1 VIAIIA
7 VIVVA
12 TVAGYRAEFR
22 YSTGAEELARRLMW
36 TVLWVLMPVI
46 AFFNIASL
54 EIDAGVGAGIAF
66 AWAAIAVTLVSAYVI
81 GAHVLR
87 LSRPAVG
94 ALMCVAV
101 FGNTAFLGLPFSVA
115 LFGFDELGNA
125 VAYDNLVST
134 PAFVTIGF
142 SIGAAFGAI
151 GGNARERAVAFITR
165 NPPLWATLAGLV
177 APAAVAPEL
186 LVDGSRLL
194 ALAILPIGFFAVGV
208 TLAAE
213 TQEGAARFPPRLD
226 APVAAAVALKLVLPP
241 LVVLG
246 LSRLLIDIPDSYLA
260 QAAMASAINNLV
272 VAHEFELDRGLVAAA
287 IAWSTAIVVPAGA
300 VLALV

>member
-1 VIAIIA
+1 MIAIIS

-12 TVAGYRAEFR
+12 TVSGYGAEFR
-22 YSTGAEELARRLMW
+22 WRAGAEELARRLMW

-54 EIDAGVGAGIAF
+54 HIDAGVGAGIAY
-66 AWAAIAVTLVSAYVI
+66 AWIAIAVTLLAAYLL
-81 GAHVLR
+81 GTRVLH
-87 LSRPAVG
+87 LPRPSVG
-94 ALMCVAV
+94 ALMGVAV

-115 LFGFDELGNA
+115 LFGFDELGHA

-142 SIGAAFGAI
+142 SIGAAFGAR
-151 GGNARERAVAFITR
+151 GGDVRERARSFLTR
-165 NPPLWATLAGLV
+165 NPPLWATLAGLM
-177 APAAVAPEL
+177 APAALAPEL

-226 APVAAAVALKLVLPP
+226 LPVACAVALKLVLPP
-241 LVVLG
+241 LIVLG
-246 LSRLLIDIPDSYLA
+246 LSQALIDVPEVYLS

-272 VAHEFELDRGLVAAA
+272 VAHEYDLDRGLVAAA
-287 IAWSTAIVVPAGA
+287 IAWSTAIVLPAGA
-300 VLALV
+300 ILALL